1 MKFITIHLVLLLT
14 IILPIMSSGELTKA
28 KAEKIIRDCEEKAGK
43 PSIKTGYISYGRVE
57 VVSYMNTRH
66 DSNMDK
72 YIEYRN
78 RGLVTID
85 TLPTITKGSWGRK
98 IEAFQ
103 IHLTPK
109 ASEHIISRDTLD
121 DVITA
126 KFKICQ
132 YLFDSVTEVHIIP
145 DKNIASVKAKLIRT
159 NETPFFTEVSESNN
173 KKEVIRKLTFRKTT
187 DGWKLCD

>member
-1 MKFITIHLVLLLT
+1 MKLITIHLALVLT
-14 IILPIMSSGELTKA
+14 VILPFFSSGELTKA
-28 KAEKIIRDCEEKAGK
+28 RATQIIKDCEEKAGN
-43 PSIKTGYISYGRVE
+43 PSITTGYISYGRVE

-72 YIEYRN
+72 YIDYRD

-85 TLPTITKGSWGRK
+85 TLPTITQGSWGRK

-103 IHLTPK
+103 IQLTPK

-126 KFKICQ
+126 KFKIFQ
-132 YLFDSVTEVHIIP
+132 YVFDSVTEVHIIP
-145 DKNIASVKAKLIRT
+145 DKNIAYVKAKLIRT
-159 NETPFFTEVSESNN
+159 NETAFFTEVSEKNN
-173 KKEVIRKLTFRKTT
+173 KKEVIKKLTFRKTT